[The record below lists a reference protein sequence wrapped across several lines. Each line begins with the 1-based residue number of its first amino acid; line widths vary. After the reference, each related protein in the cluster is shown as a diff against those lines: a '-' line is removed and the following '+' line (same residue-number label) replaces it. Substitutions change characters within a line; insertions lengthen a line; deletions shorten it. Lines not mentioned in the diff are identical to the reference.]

1 LGYFYQFLTLWF
13 LLFSTVLTHGFAATL
28 HRRINKL
35 SVRSPFSS
43 IPSIAGDLCIKQGS
57 VSAGTAIYPGI
68 LFLYKKRTIY
78 LLAVPQL
85 IWLGIM
91 HQSVACIIIQR
102 LRNHECHSEPFS
114 WGKTYDLIG
123 QAGKTHTGRFS
134 GARYVT
140 LW

>member
-13 LLFSTVLTHGFAATL
+13 LLFSTVLNHGFAATL

-43 IPSIAGDLCIKQGS
+43 IPSIAGYLCIKQGS

-68 LFLYKKRTIY
+68 LFLYKKSTIY

-91 HQSVACIIIQR
+91 PQSVACIIIQR
-102 LRNHECHSEPFS
+102 LRNHQRHS
-114 WGKTYDLIG
+114 
-123 QAGKTHTGRFS
+123 
-134 GARYVT
+134 
-140 LW
+140 